1 MDELIRDALRFAK
14 GAGEKSQEFELVTI
28 VEDTL
33 GIFEQDVELRVNVTR
48 SYRVILAPNAFSRVL
63 TNLVANG
70 FKHGGQV
77 IVTVTATEL
86 VVMDNGPGIPAEHR
100 SQIFQPF
107 FRLDRSRNATTG
119 GSGLGLAIVDQ
130 LCQTHGW
137 TITVGES
144 PLGGAKFTLVF
155 DSKERSD

>member
-63 TNLVANG
+63 
-70 FKHGGQV
+70 
-77 IVTVTATEL
+77 
-86 VVMDNGPGIPAEHR
+86 
-100 SQIFQPF
+100 
-107 FRLDRSRNATTG
+107 
-119 GSGLGLAIVDQ
+119 DQ
-130 LCQTHGW
+130 L
-137 TITVGES
+137 S
-144 PLGGAKFTLVF
+144 
-155 DSKERSD
+155 R